1 MESPKA
7 IPQGEGLREQTESTT
22 SNYFCLPFFSFMTNG
37 SSFSCLS
44 TNIKSLGHDIEQID
58 PSRILLLN

>member
-22 SNYFCLPFFSFMTNG
+22 SNYFCLCRVARIRHASV
-37 SSFSCLS
+37 SLS
-44 TNIKSLGHDIEQID
+44 GRAQEAAQHLTVYRNAFT
-58 PSRILLLN
+58 